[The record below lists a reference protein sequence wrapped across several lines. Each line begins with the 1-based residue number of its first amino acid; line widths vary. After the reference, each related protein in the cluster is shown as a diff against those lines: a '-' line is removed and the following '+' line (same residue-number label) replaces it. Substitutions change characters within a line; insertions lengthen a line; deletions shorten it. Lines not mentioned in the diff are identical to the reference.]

1 MFSFNKSESG
11 SINCADSK
19 DFRKLYDSAMELLF
33 KVSFKIVEDEEAAE
47 DLVHDSF
54 IKANEKAMVFPSI
67 NDAVFWLIRVVKNA
81 SLNYA
86 KRKVREANAYHKAL
100 YEGRQQMES
109 GETELL
115 KKEAKKTL
123 KNGNNGI
130 YISARDKNNELPDNL
145 KEVLILKEY
154 ADMNYKEI
162 GRQLGITEGNV
173 KVRVFRAKAQLLK
186 LIGEEDVYLS

>member
-1 MFSFNKSESG
+1 MFTFNKSESK
-11 SINCADSK
+11 SINCADSD
-19 DFRKLYDSAMELLF
+19 DFRKLYDSAMKILF
-33 KVSFKIVEDEEAAE
+33 KVSFKIVRDEEAAE

-54 IKANEKAMVFPSI
+54 IKANEKAMVFPSM
-67 NDAVFWLIRVVKNA
+67 NDATFWLIRVVKNA

-86 KRKVREANAYHKAL
+86 KHKLREANAYHKAL

-109 GETELL
+109 GEIDFL
-115 KKEAKKTL
+115 KEESKKIAIEAL
-123 KNGNNGI
+123 NQ
-130 YISARDKNNELPDNL
+130 LPDNL

-186 LIGEEDVYLS
+186 IIGEEDVYLS

>member
-100 YEGRQQMES
+100 YESRVRR
-109 GETELL
+109 
-115 KKEAKKTL
+115 
-123 KNGNNGI
+123 NNAAA
-130 YISARDKNNELPDNL
+130 ISALRRMDARVASQEVVTAKLLPL
-145 KEVLILKEY
+145 
-154 ADMNYKEI
+154 
-162 GRQLGITEGNV
+162 
-173 KVRVFRAKAQLLK
+173 AKADSRLGFHSEAEAHQYHPAK
-186 LIGEEDVYLS
+186 LE